1 MNDARSAWEV
11 RLEELGYILPVAP
24 PPAAIYLPFMRTG
37 QHLWVAGQIA
47 MRGGDLIHRGQVGTA
62 VSLEEA
68 RVCAEQC
75 ALNLLAQLKLAMG
88 TLDALTR
95 VVKLNVFVASSVDF
109 TSQHLVAN
117 AASELLGEVFG
128 TLGAH
133 ARSAVG
139 VASLPLNSPVEID
152 AVFEVRDLGS
162 ALDTP

>member
-1 MNDARSAWEV
+1 MSHARSSWEI

-37 QHLWVAGQIA
+37 QQLWVAGQIA
-47 MRGGDLIHRGQVGTA
+47 VREGELIHSGLVGVE
-62 VSLEEA
+62 VSLDEA

-88 TLDALTR
+88 TLDALNR
-95 VVKLNVFVASSVDF
+95 VVKLNVFVASNADF

-117 AASELLGEVFG
+117 AASELFGAVFG
-128 TLGAH
+128 ELGTH

-152 AVFEVRDLGS
+152 AVFEVRDQS
-162 ALDTP
+162 

>member
-1 MNDARSAWEV
+1 MSQTRSSWEI
-11 RLEELGYILPVAP
+11 RLEELGHTLPVAP

-37 QHLWVAGQIA
+37 QQLWVAGQIA
-47 MRGGDLIHRGQVGTA
+47 VREGSLIHSGRVGVE
-62 VSLEEA
+62 VSLDEA

-95 VVKLNVFVASSVDF
+95 VVKLNVFVASSTDF

-117 AASELLGEVFG
+117 AASELFGAVFG
-128 TLGAH
+128 DLGTH

-152 AVFEVRDLGS
+152 AVFEVRD
-162 ALDTP
+162 

>member
-1 MNDARSAWEV
+1 MSHARSSWEL

-37 QHLWVAGQIA
+37 QQLWVAGQIA
-47 MRGGDLIHRGQVGTA
+47 VREGELIHSGRVGVE
-62 VSLEEA
+62 VSLDEA

-88 TLDALTR
+88 TLDALNR

-117 AASELLGEVFG
+117 AASELFGAVFG
-128 TLGAH
+128 ELGTH

-152 AVFEVRDLGS
+152 AVFEVRDQS
-162 ALDTP
+162 